1 MDPETLKQPLQRIRE
16 MISDIENGN
25 FLYTV
30 PVSEQNT
37 EFAALH
43 ILMNMENLLI
53 FRLESNLIIADSA
66 DDPPP
71 LNENTSMPEI
81 TDRELVI
88 ATQATL
94 YIKKNLRKRLP
105 TTKQMS
111 RILGTNEKMLK
122 QSFSKMHGMGMHKFH
137 NEQRLKKIHR
147 LILKRMDLSIKAI
160 VIYYGFEIY
169 HSFYCAFVKQY
180 HYAPQT
186 LRPKITQNSA
196 TQ

>member
-1 MDPETLKQPLQRIRE
+1 MNPETLKQPLQCIRE
-16 MISDIENGN
+16 LISDIENGC

-30 PVSEQNT
+30 PVSEQNA

-53 FRLESNLIIADSA
+53 LRLESNLTLDDPA
-66 DDPPP
+66 DDQPP
-71 LNENTSMPEI
+71 LNENTLNPEA

-137 NEQRLKKIHR
+137 NEHRLKKIHR
-147 LILKRMDLSIKAI
+147 LILKRKDLSIKAI

-169 HSFYCAFVKQY
+169 HSFYSAFVRQY
-180 HYAPQT
+180 KYAPQT
-186 LRPKITQNSA
+186 LRQKST
-196 TQ
+196 